1 MIAPGVGKK
10 KKNKAKWILSEL
22 RAVGTTKSR
31 RTTRRQKGTRRRTR
45 WKKRGPAENGHEGG
59 KIKRETVRAQEG
71 LGREEGEMEKK
82 KKKEDSP
89 GDLRYETLIKII
101 SSASVG
107 CRGAYTTASRECN
120 DLNGNNSVKDGCS
133 RARVHRHA
141 IRCRCASSPPPLPA
155 PCFARFSFCT
165 NGNKKP
171 EVVRHG
177 ESCTRV
183 TSSFGRGGFHL
194 EWRL

>member
-1 MIAPGVGKK
+1 MNYERWELRSRGGRLGGRRDSE
-10 KKNKAKWILSEL
+10 KKNEEEEDEKEEA
-22 RAVGTTKSR
+22 
-31 RTTRRQKGTRRRTR
+31 RTC
-45 WKKRGPAENGHEGG
+45 AEDGHEGG
-59 KIKRETVRAQEG
+59 KVKREMVRAQEG

-133 RARVHRHA
+133 RARVHCHA
-141 IRCRCASSPPPLPA
+141 ARSRCAVFPPALP
-155 PCFARFSFCT
+155 FSRFSFCT
-165 NGNKKP
+165 NGNKKL
-171 EVVRHG
+171 EIVRHG

-194 EWRL
+194 E

>member
-1 MIAPGVGKK
+1 M
-10 KKNKAKWILSEL
+10 
-22 RAVGTTKSR
+22 GTTR
-31 RTTRRQKGTRRRTR
+31 RTTRRQKGTRRRT
-45 WKKRGPAENGHEGG
+45 KKRRTRRKKRGHEGG
-59 KIKRETVRAQEG
+59 KVKREIVGEEG
-71 LGREEGEMEKK
+71 LGRKEEEMKK
-82 KKKEDSP
+82 KKKEDSL

-101 SSASVG
+101 SSVSVG

-133 RARVHRHA
+133 RARSQ
-141 IRCRCASSPPPLPA
+141 CAFPSAFPPARP
-155 PCFARFSFCT
+155 FARFSFCT

>member
-1 MIAPGVGKK
+1 M
-10 KKNKAKWILSEL
+10 
-22 RAVGTTKSR
+22 
-31 RTTRRQKGTRRRTR
+31 
-45 WKKRGPAENGHEGG
+45 
-59 KIKRETVRAQEG
+59 
-71 LGREEGEMEKK
+71 EEK

-107 CRGAYTTASRECN
+107 CRAAYTTASRECN

-133 RARVHRHA
+133 LARPCTSLSVPNVPR
-141 IRCRCASSPPPLPA
+141 PLLPL
-155 PCFARFSFCT
+155 ARSSFCT

-171 EVVRHG
+171 GVIRRS

-183 TSSFGRGGFHL
+183 TSSFGRRRRIPAPSGSTITEDDKNDRRDTWTSGIR
-194 EWRL
+194 ERSGD

>member
-1 MIAPGVGKK
+1 MDGARRRKGKK
-10 KKNKAKWILSEL
+10 RN
-22 RAVGTTKSR
+22 
-31 RTTRRQKGTRRRTR
+31 
-45 WKKRGPAENGHEGG
+45 RGGAG
-59 KIKRETVRAQEG
+59 EG
-71 LGREEGEMEKK
+71 LGREEEEMEKKK

-133 RARVHRHA
+133 RARSQ
-141 IRCRCASSPPPLPA
+141 CASSSSSPPPPPPLP
-155 PCFARFSFCT
+155 FACFSFCT

-171 EVVRHG
+171 EVVRRG

-194 EWRL
+194 ERRAITENDDDKNGDDTRDERIHEESRGSGD